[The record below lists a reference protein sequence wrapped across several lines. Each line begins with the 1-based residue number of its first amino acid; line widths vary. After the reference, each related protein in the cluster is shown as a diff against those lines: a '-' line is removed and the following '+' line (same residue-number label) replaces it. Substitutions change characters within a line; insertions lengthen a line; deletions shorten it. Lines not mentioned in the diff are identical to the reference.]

1 MAIVILII
9 DRYVLIEILD
19 NCLIPFIE
27 HRSNV
32 FVWERYLKNYDISS
46 ELDPIENL
54 WWNLQKKNPLE
65 GYIRQRR
72 INRRSGKFEL
82 FW

>member
-1 MAIVILII
+1 MITQRKQFSPSHSEYECCMSFKGPGEMAIVILII

-54 WWNLQKKNPLE
+54 W
-65 GYIRQRR
+65 
-72 INRRSGKFEL
+72 
-82 FW
+82 